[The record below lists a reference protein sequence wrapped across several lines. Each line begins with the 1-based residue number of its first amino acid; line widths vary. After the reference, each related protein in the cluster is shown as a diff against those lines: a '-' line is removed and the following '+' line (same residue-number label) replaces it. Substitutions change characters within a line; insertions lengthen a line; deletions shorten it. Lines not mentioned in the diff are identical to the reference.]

1 MVSKTEIANY
11 LGVDIDSEIEIIDG
25 GTIILND
32 EMKKEREYWQD
43 KIDEPNLLLKSN
55 LNDVLEQLVK
65 DGYLYKIGD

>member
-1 MVSKTEIANY
+1 MISKTEIANY

-65 DGYLYKIGD
+65 DGNLYKIGD